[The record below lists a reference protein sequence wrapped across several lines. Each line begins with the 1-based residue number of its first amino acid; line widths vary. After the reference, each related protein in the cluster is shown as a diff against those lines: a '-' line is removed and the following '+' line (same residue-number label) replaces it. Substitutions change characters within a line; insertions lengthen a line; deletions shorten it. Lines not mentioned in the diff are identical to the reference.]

1 MGAAIRREAPA
12 IYNSEQ
18 HHCTVTARANRDTR
32 SRYLQGTAGNMGMY
46 AAGIPVG
53 IITDRKS
60 PRLAGVIG
68 MLSLFVGYY
77 PIHIGTWPDSMGGT
91 RLGADGISL

>member
-1 MGAAIRREAPA
+1 
-12 IYNSEQ
+12 
-18 HHCTVTARANRDTR
+18 
-32 SRYLQGTAGNMGMY
+32 MY

-68 MLSLFVGYY
+68 MLSLFAGYY
-77 PIHIGTWPDSMGGT
+77 PIHVGRSTGSESRP
-91 RLGADGISL
+91 RLTQESL

>member
-1 MGAAIRREAPA
+1 
-12 IYNSEQ
+12 
-18 HHCTVTARANRDTR
+18 
-32 SRYLQGTAGNMGMY
+32 MGMY